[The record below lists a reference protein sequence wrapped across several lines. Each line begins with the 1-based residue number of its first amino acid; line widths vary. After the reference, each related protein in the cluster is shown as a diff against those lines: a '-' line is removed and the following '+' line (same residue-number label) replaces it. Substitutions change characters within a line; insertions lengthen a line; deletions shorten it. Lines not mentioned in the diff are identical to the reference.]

1 MSCAMFQTG
10 LWGFSLGGCLVLVTP
25 SCPKTSQT
33 KIANKR
39 HYQYFLSLYFIC
51 YCLISAFI
59 SLLPCFSLFLS
70 LSLCSLNTA
79 VGDVFTQASTP
90 PHTHTSLRHHKWPS
104 SSSPPLPGFSEAWAR
119 GVEEKCTLSFYINTS
134 SLTDKGRGHLPSF
147 PNCKSSSSVL
157 QGAEPTVVE
166 A

>member
-90 PHTHTSLRHHKWPS
+90 PPHTHQPTSPQMTLILLPPTPRLFGGMSSGSGGKVHSKLLHKHQF
-104 SSSPPLPGFSEAWAR
+104 LDR
-119 GVEEKCTLSFYINTS
+119 
-134 SLTDKGRGHLPSF
+134 
-147 PNCKSSSSVL
+147 
-157 QGAEPTVVE
+157 
-166 A
+166 